1 MYRKLIR
8 LAALVLAFLLAFTAC
23 QQPGNDTEA
32 PTEGTTEA
40 PTESSEQ
47 KTEATEPSETEPAE
61 PESSE
66 TEPAA
71 PASEEKTVT
80 DMIGREV
87 TVKPGSYSKVV
98 CIGAG
103 ALRMYTYVADV
114 GLLAGVED
122 IDNESLENR
131 PKMFDKVARP
141 YVLAYGDVFQT
152 LPSAGVGGP
161 NAQAAEAEKLLA
173 LEPDIVISEYEDVEK
188 EDSLEEAL
196 GVPVITL
203 RSGPN
208 GVFDEAFKGSMRL
221 LGEIFGTGERAEEL
235 IAYIESEEAE
245 ISRRTAGIA
254 DSEMPLVYICGLGNW
269 GTTNHLMTA
278 SSYYPFMV
286 AHIKNALSDETKGIH
301 PIEEETFLALGETAD
316 ILILDAAAVKNIKPL
331 YAEDPTMF
339 DTFKAW
345 QEGEV
350 YLEMAYNAY
359 YTNYEIALINTW
371 FLAKSVYPDY
381 FTDVEMD
388 AKTDE
393 VTEMFLGKK
402 LAEEIYALPQ
412 SFGGYQKIGTETFF
426 D

>member
-1 MYRKLIR
+1 VDKEN
-8 LAALVLAFLLAFTAC
+8 AL
-23 QQPGNDTEA
+23 Q
-32 PTEGTTEA
+32 
-40 PTESSEQ
+40 
-47 KTEATEPSETEPAE
+47 
-61 PESSE
+61 
-66 TEPAA
+66 
-71 PASEEKTVT
+71 
-80 DMIGREV
+80 
-87 TVKPGSYSKVV
+87 
-98 CIGAG
+98 
-103 ALRMYTYVADV
+103 
-114 GLLAGVED
+114 
-122 IDNESLENR
+122 
-131 PKMFDKVARP
+131 
-141 YVLAYGDVFQT
+141 
-152 LPSAGVGGP
+152 
-161 NAQAAEAEKLLA
+161 AQ
-173 LEPDIVISEYEDVEK
+173 V
-188 EDSLEEAL
+188 

-203 RSGPN
+203 KSGAD
-208 GVFDEAFKGSMRL
+208 GVFDERFYGSMRL
-221 LGEIFGTGERAEEL
+221 LGNIFQKEERAETIVSFIQKEQ
-235 IAYIESEEAE
+235 AE
-245 ISRRTAGIA
+245 ITKRTADIA
-254 DSEMPLVYICGLGNW
+254 DSAKPSVYVCGLGNW

-345 QEGEV
+345 QEDEV

-381 FTDVEMD
+381 FSDVEMD

>member
-23 QQPGNDTEA
+23 QKPGNNTEA
-32 PTEGTTEA
+32 PTEGTTES
-40 PTESSEQ
+40 TE
-47 KTEATEPSETEPAE
+47 KPTEATEPSETEPTE

-66 TEPAA
+66 TE

-141 YVLAYGDVFQT
+141 YVLAYGDVFKT

-221 LGEIFGTGERAEEL
+221 LGEIFGAGERAEEL
-235 IAYIESEEAE
+235 IAFIESEEAE

-381 FTDVEMD
+381 FTDIEMD
-388 AKTDE
+388 EKTDE
-393 VTEMFLGKK
+393 VTEMFLGKP